1 MRIDVIQAAVPNNGK
16 IDKVRRE
23 AIEKAAM
30 PETRIVIRIPEGQP
44 TSIASA
50 YENVIAIPGVLA
62 EAQAAESEGADA
74 VVINCTADTGIEVAR
89 EILSIPVV
97 AVSEG
102 AFHLAAQLSER
113 FSVLTFAERIAP
125 RFRAMASKWGMA
137 DRLRSVRSVE
147 IPLREMD
154 NTSALATALARKAKR
169 CVDDDDAHLIILGC
183 TEFEMAASA
192 TADLLGSEGVH
203 VPLLKPFEI
212 GLRQAESLIAMGLT
226 QSPLSY
232 PRPQN

>member
-1 MRIDVIQAAVPNNGK
+1 MRIDVIQAAVPKEGR

-23 AIEKAAM
+23 AIEKIGG
-30 PETRIVIRIPEGQP
+30 PGTRIVIRIPQGQP

-50 YENVIAIPGVLA
+50 YENVIAMPGVLT
-62 EAQAAESEGADA
+62 EAQAAEAEGADA
-74 VVINCTADTGIEVAR
+74 VVINCTADTGIEVVR
-89 EILSIPVV
+89 ELLSIPVV

-113 FSVLTFAERIAP
+113 FSVLTFTARIAP

-137 DRLRSVRSVE
+137 GRLRSVRSVE
-147 IPLREMD
+147 IPLRGIGNYSE
-154 NTSALATALARKAKR
+154 LATALARMAKR

-183 TEFEMAASA
+183 TEFEMAAGA
-192 TADLLGSEGVH
+192 TADLLESEGIH

-212 GLRQAESLIAMGLT
+212 GLRQAESLVAMGLT

-232 PRPQN
+232 PRPRN